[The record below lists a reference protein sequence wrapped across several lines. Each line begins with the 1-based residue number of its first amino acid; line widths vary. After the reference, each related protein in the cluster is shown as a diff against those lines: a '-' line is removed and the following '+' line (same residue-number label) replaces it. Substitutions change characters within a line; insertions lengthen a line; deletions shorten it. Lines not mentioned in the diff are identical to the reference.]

1 MWYIIQKL
9 IQMNQSKIITLYDMS
24 TRELLKALRSVPY
37 ERYDRYEDDEIEKI
51 RVGSRILPGG
61 EQVSVWATRSE
72 IKGALVGREHVPSKK
87 EGKLL
92 RQLKAK
98 TGMTEA
104 QLRAHPKFGQ
114 ELVDVQLSQPRRII
128 SKEEAIWYRQVFGS
142 FFATRFKVKD

>member
-1 MWYIIQKL
+1 MKML
-9 IQMNQSKIITLYDMS
+9 TLGDMS
-24 TRELLKALRSVPY
+24 TRELLNALREHPHDY
-37 ERYDRYEDDEIEKI
+37 YDPNGEPAQIL
-51 RVGSRILPGG
+51 VGSRRLPGG
-61 EQVSVWATRSE
+61 QFASVWATRDE

-104 QLRAHPKFGQ
+104 QLRVSPKLGQ

-128 SKEEAIWYRQVFGS
+128 NKEEAIWYRQVFGS
-142 FFATRFKVKD
+142 FFATRFKVKG